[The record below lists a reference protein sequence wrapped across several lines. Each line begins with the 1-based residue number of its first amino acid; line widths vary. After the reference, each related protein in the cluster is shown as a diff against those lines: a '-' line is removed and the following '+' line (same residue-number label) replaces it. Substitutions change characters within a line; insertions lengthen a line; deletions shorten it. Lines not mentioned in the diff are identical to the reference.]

1 MMIKNPS
8 FHKNLIQDNQ
18 GVASKKQMNDFYNA
32 IFKKIS
38 NTNFTAVAN
47 NASQQLRIT

>member
-1 MMIKNPS
+1 MIKNPS
-8 FHKNLIQDNQ
+8 FTKNLLQDNQ
-18 GVASKKQMNDFYNA
+18 AIASKKQMNDFYNA

-47 NASQQLRIT
+47 NAYSQ